1 MGYLKCKN
9 KFKCKRLSGKRSH
22 LFYLDHY
29 MVLCK
34 VGELLL
40 KLIIYNI
47 IKEKHKLE
55 NLMKEILYC
64 AESQKYQA
72 KNIPCSRK
80 EEVLLQLSYFSKR

>member
-1 MGYLKCKN
+1 MRHLKCKN

-29 MVLCK
+29 IFLRK

-64 AESQKYQA
+64 AESKISCQKY
-72 KNIPCSRK
+72 PCSRK
-80 EEVLLQLSYFSKR
+80 EEVLLQLSYFSKW